1 MIVSYK
7 YRAYPDATTET
18 RLNGALD
25 TCRWLYN
32 KLLEECN
39 TAREHGFTPTMRGMQ
54 ARIVT
59 LKDEHPALKGV
70 YSKVLQMVNYTLW
83 SNIRALLETKKNGRK
98 IGKLRFKSASRY
110 RTLNYNQSGFTID
123 CEGESIT
130 FSKIGTI
137 PFSMHRPYSGEVK
150 GVLITRSGD
159 EWYVIIQADQEVA
172 APKREGRSVGIDV
185 GLNSFAVD
193 TDGRVIANPRFS
205 ERSRA
210 RMKKLQQR
218 VARKQRGSKNR
229 EKAKKKL
236 EKAYAHITNQKNDF
250 LHKLSRRYVDSYAT
264 ICVEDLNIKYLK
276 EKGKSRGLRRSIH
289 DASWGRFYS
298 YLAYKAESAGTEF
311 IRVDPRDTTQ
321 MCSNCGS
328 IVKKSLSERV
338 HECPYCGFVA
348 DRDYNAAVNIHR
360 VGMEQPFE
368 PVETI
373 PLHHISVVQV
383 LSMKQEA
390 TPFRAW

>member
-1 MIVSYK
+1 MIISYK
-7 YRAYPDATTET
+7 YRAYPDTTTEI
-18 RLNGALD
+18 RLNAALD

-32 KLLEECN
+32 KLLEESN
-39 TAREHGFTPTMRGMQ
+39 TTREGGISPTMRGTQ

-59 LKDEHPALKGV
+59 LKDENPSLKSV

-83 SNIRALLETKKNGRK
+83 SNIAALSQSKKRGRK
-98 IGKLRFKSASRY
+98 IGKLRFKSRFRY
-110 RTLNYNQSGFTID
+110 RTLNYNQSGFKID
-123 CEGESIT
+123 REHSTIT

-137 PFSMHRPYSGEVK
+137 PFSMHRPYAGMVK
-150 GVLITRSGD
+150 GVLITRS
-159 EWYVIIQADQEVA
+159 EKRWYVIVQAEQEA
-172 APKREGRSVGIDV
+172 SASKREGRSVGIDV

-193 TDGRVIANPRFS
+193 SDGAVVENPRFYEHS
-205 ERSRA
+205 LGKI
-210 RMKKLQQR
+210 KKLQQSI
-218 VARKQRGSKNR
+218 ARKKRFSQNWKKAKNR
-229 EKAKKKL
+229 L
-236 EKAYAHITNQKNDF
+236 EKVYDHVTNQKKDF
-250 LHKLSRRYVDSYAT
+250 LHKLSRQYVDTYAT
-264 ICVEDLNIKYLK
+264 ICVEDLNIKGLK
-276 EKGKSRGLRRSIH
+276 EKGNSTGLHRSIH

-298 YLAYKAESAGTEF
+298 YLSYKAESAGTNLVK
-311 IRVDPRDTTQ
+311 VDPRNTSQ

-328 IVKKSLSERV
+328 IVKKTLSERV

-368 PVETI
+368 PVETV
-373 PLHHISVVQV
+373 PLHHISVMQV